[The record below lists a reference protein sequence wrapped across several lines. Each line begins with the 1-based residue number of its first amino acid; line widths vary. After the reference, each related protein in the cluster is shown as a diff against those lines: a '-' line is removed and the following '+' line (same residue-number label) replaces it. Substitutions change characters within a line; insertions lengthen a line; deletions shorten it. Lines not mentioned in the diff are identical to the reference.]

1 MFLEIS
7 GFVIASVI
15 AAGVAIYTSSK
26 GGADKKPTR
35 DIMKDYGAIKGAL
48 IKYRKDN
55 LGLVHEFAA
64 LVSYLEPGQKVDWD
78 RYRLSSDEKFLI
90 TVADDVSS
98 GEEIVKSVGGDSYA
112 IQSQLYLS
120 FNTLNAKKDE
130 KDFEPVAA
138 FKIYPENITTMTCV
152 HWDTSEC
159 KAVDGEILEY
169 KWDKLLPVY
178 DIPGEYMIKLK
189 IRDNKGRWSPS
200 AQKKITVKREEGIVG
215 VAAGGTSLF
224 VLHRDGKVDAQGT
237 NDNGQLGTGNITPY
251 RDREMVPLL
260 NSVVQIEATDTH
272 TLFRKIHGTVYAV
285 GRNEMGQLGTGSK
298 SDQKVSKEIWG
309 IKNIIQISAGETF
322 SAALE
327 STGVVYTWGDNQ
339 HIQLGSERIGSKDMP
354 MLVEGL
360 TEIKHISMG
369 HTHGLA
375 VRQDGT
381 VYGWGGNEDGQLG
394 LGFKSRY
401 SEVNLTTLKNID
413 KVIAGKNFSFAIDHT
428 GAVFGWGDNA
438 KHQLGIVGQH
448 EVLFPIEIGG
458 LKHIVD
464 IKTYSNYSVALD
476 KYGNTYTWGQ
486 SHVLNENFPERPKH
500 LEHLPMARSIAIADR
515 YIYVLTAD
523 ERVLR
528 YMCGSSDFE
537 EMALKKAEI
546 HIDDVI

>member
-1 MFLEIS
+1 MILEIS

-15 AAGVAIYTSSK
+15 AAGVAVFTSK
-26 GGADKKPTR
+26 GGAEKKSTR
-35 DIMKDYGAIKGAL
+35 DIMVDYGVIKGAL

-55 LGLVHEFAA
+55 LGLVQDFK
-64 LVSYLEPGQKVDWD
+64 LLSKYLEPGQKVDWE

-90 TVADDVSS
+90 TVGNDIPDVD
-98 GEEIVKSVGGDSYA
+98 EIVKSVGGDSYA
-112 IQSQLYLS
+112 IQNQLYLS
-120 FNTLNAKKDE
+120 FNTLNTKKDE

-138 FKIYPENITTMTCV
+138 FKIYPDVVTTMTCV
-152 HWDTSEC
+152 HWDTTEC

-169 KWDKLLPVY
+169 KWDKLLPIY
-178 DIPGEYMIKLK
+178 DLPGEYMVKLK

-200 AQKKITVKREEGIVG
+200 AQKKLVVKREEGIVG

-224 VLHRDGKVDAQGT
+224 VIHRDGRVDGQGT

-251 RDREMVPLL
+251 RDREMIPFL

-285 GRNEMGQLGTGSK
+285 GANDMGQLGTGSK
-298 SDQKVSKEIWG
+298 SDQKVAKEIWG

-339 HIQLGSERIGSKDMP
+339 HVQLGSERSGSKDMP

-360 TEIKHISMG
+360 SEIKHISMG

-381 VYGWGGNEDGQLG
+381 VYSWGGNEDGQLG
-394 LGFKSRY
+394 LGFKSRF

-413 KVIAGKNFSFAIDHT
+413 KAIAGKNFSFAIDQH

-438 KHQLGIVGQH
+438 KYQLGIVGQH
-448 EVLFPIEIGG
+448 EVLFPVEISG
-458 LKHIVD
+458 LKNIVD
-464 IKTYSNYSVALD
+464 IKTYSNYAVALD

-486 SHVLNENFPERPKH
+486 SHVLNDSFPERPKH
-500 LEHLPMARSIAIADR
+500 LDQLPMAKSIAIADR
-515 YIYVLTAD
+515 YIYLLTAD

-528 YMCGSSDFE
+528 YMYGASDFE
-537 EMALKKAEI
+537 EMILKKEET
-546 HIDDVI
+546 HIDDLV